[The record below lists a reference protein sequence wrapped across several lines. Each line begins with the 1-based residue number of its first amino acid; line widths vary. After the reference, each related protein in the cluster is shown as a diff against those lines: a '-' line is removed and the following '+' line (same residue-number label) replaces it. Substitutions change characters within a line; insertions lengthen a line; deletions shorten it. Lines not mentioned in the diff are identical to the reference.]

1 MYLPYVYD
9 RWLLLIKMYDKQ
21 NRIRGNQIPVDL
33 LLPVLDNM
41 MNKIYQRYWL
51 YIRYSLYKLVYMA
64 GRLISALTRI
74 KARIK
79 AC

>member
-1 MYLPYVYD
+1 MKSPLLLIVVFTVCTVYD

-51 YIRYSLYKLVYMA
+51 YCSTYGTLYINWCTWLE
-64 GRLISALTRI
+64 G
-74 KARIK
+74 
-79 AC
+79 